1 MNYSS
6 NGAKYGTILERGHE
20 TTMAIYHLRVKY
32 VQRSKGKSAVA
43 ASAYRSGE
51 KIVDERSGKTHDYTR
66 KRDIEQ
72 TGVMLPDHMPVS
84 MQDRSVL
91 WNALETGISHPRGQ
105 PAFEVEVALPREL
118 DSAKCVQLVREF
130 AHDEFVAKGLAVDYA
145 IHRTKASDG
154 GEHPH
159 AHILISTR
167 RFNDD
172 GSIGKAARDLQDNP
186 KLVDKIQTLESV
198 GKFDE
203 ALILQRGA
211 VNLDRWRRHWED
223 YSNRFLEDSGSESRI
238 DHRTLAAQGVAREP
252 TPNVGIGFYGL
263 FRGFQGHMAER
274 IESWKAINWRN
285 EMRQQFERVRERA
298 PDMTADFIAHAR
310 EYAPKLFPELQRET
324 PDRGRDYER

>member
-1 MNYSS
+1 
-6 NGAKYGTILERGHE
+6 
-20 TTMAIYHLRVKY
+20 MAIYHLRVKY
-32 VQRSKGKSAVA
+32 VQRSAGRSAVA
-43 ASAYRSGE
+43 AAAYRSGE
-51 KIVDERSGKTHDYTR
+51 KIVDERTGTTHDYTR
-66 KRDIEQ
+66 KRDIEAK
-72 TGVMLPDHMPVS
+72 GVMLPDHMPVS
-84 MQDRSVL
+84 MQERGVL
-91 WNALETGISHPRGQ
+91 WNTLETGISHPRGQ

-130 AHDEFVAKGLAVDYA
+130 AQDEFVAKGLAVDYA
-145 IHRTKASDG
+145 IHRTEASDG

-167 RFNDD
+167 RFNAD
-172 GSIGKAARDLQDNP
+172 GSIAKTARDLQDNP

-203 ALILQRGA
+203 ALILQREA

-252 TPNVGIGFYGL
+252 APNIGISFYGRL
-263 FRGFQGHMAER
+263 RELSGHMADRVQE
-274 IESWKAINWRN
+274 WKAINWRN
-285 EMRQQFERVRERA
+285 EMRQQFERIREKA
-298 PDMTADFIAHAR
+298 PDLNAQFIAHAR

-324 PDRGRDYER
+324 PERGIEHER